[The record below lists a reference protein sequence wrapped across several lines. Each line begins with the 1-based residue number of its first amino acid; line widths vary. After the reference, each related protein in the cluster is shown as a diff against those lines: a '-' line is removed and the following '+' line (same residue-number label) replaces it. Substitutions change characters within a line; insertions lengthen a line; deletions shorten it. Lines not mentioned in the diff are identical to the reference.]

1 MFVFLR
7 ADENEM
13 ACSHFGSNLLLIVQ
27 EALHSAPSD
36 SSLFDS
42 DRRFE

>member
-1 MFVFLR
+1 
-7 ADENEM
+7 M
-13 ACSHFGSNLLLIVQ
+13 ACSHSGSDLLLIVH

-42 DRRFE
+42 DRRFD